1 LKLDDHCS
9 PFQPRPFYDS
19 MKALKREALLSERA
33 KSRIVS
39 ESTCSNRYK
48 NISRPKC
55 NEEYKEEPE
64 KKLRYLM

>member
-1 LKLDDHCS
+1 
-9 PFQPRPFYDS
+9 
-19 MKALKREALLSERA
+19 MKAVKREALLSERA

-64 KKLRYLM
+64 KKIKIFNVKKPQNIHGLHYHI